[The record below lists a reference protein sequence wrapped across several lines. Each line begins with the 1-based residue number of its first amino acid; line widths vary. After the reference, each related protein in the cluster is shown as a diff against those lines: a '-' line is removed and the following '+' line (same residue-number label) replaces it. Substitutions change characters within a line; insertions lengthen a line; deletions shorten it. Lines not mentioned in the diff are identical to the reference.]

1 MFIDKLLVYTKE
13 KKKKTICAKACSVTS
28 RQYQGEKKIEKK
40 NAVS

>member
-1 MFIDKLLVYTKE
+1 MFIDKLLYTKE
-13 KKKKTICAKACSVTS
+13 KKKTICAKACSVTS

>member
-13 KKKKTICAKACSVTS
+13 KKKRLCAKACSVTS